1 MRRVGIKALKNN
13 LSRYVHAAAGGER
26 VLVTDRDKVVA
37 ELVPPQQCGASS
49 EDDVV
54 ARGAREG
61 WLTPPKRHG
70 PLPDRGP
77 RPPDQPTIT
86 FERLM
91 EDLARDRE
99 DR

>member
-1 MRRVGIKALKNN
+1 MQRVGIKALKNN
-13 LSRYVHAAAGGER
+13 LSRYVHAAAAGER

-37 ELVPPQQCGASS
+37 ELVPPRMSSTAS
-49 EDDVV
+49 EDDII

-61 WLTPPKRHG
+61 WLTPPRRRG

-77 RPPDQPTIT
+77 RPPDEPEIT

-91 EDLARDRE
+91 VDLARDRE